1 MVWIR
6 TQIHHMKKGLNISPC
21 AQRETRT
28 PMPFRAPPPQDG
40 ASTNFASWANLV
52 SDSAGDRT
60 QDPLIK
66 SQMLYQLS
74 YRINV
79 NNERP
84 LKMGMQRLPIQ
95 QPHFLKWT
103 LNPII

>member
-1 MVWIR
+1 MVWTRSMREHI
-6 TQIHHMKKGLNISPC
+6 KKGLNISPC

-40 ASTNFASWANLV
+40 VSTNFTSWAEV
-52 SDSAGDRT
+52 SDSAGART

-79 NNERP
+79 VNERP
-84 LKMGMQRLPIQ
+84 SKMGMQR
-95 QPHFLKWT
+95 
-103 LNPII
+103 